1 MGKIIIAIFFFAMA
15 NTMGLVAHG
24 ETISQTSNQPMY
36 VNSEVEIVSLDIE
49 NNGFGSAYETH
60 SFSVNS
66 HDKDISEIKWTFS
79 LKNKDGIYEIVHTG
93 DSTVFKIP
101 EISNP
106 ENFDCSAK
114 GELDGIVELSCN
126 YQGKVLSAIPYCFSL
141 ELKPIILG
149 ISEMTEEENPENDT
163 YQLKFY
169 VDYRGS
175 DYITVSLE
183 EEYNSLLYTQRY
195 DEPERAHI
203 VSPYI
208 SPDYHS
214 WLDLIVTNQYGED
227 LRTIEL
233 MPKNHGD
240 IKDIPVET
248 PVEKWN
254 VYDSM
259 GHYLGIIDNKAE
271 LKNSFGTGLFLLKST
286 GSNHKVCKV
295 IIK

>member
-15 NTMGLVAHG
+15 NIMGLVAYG
-24 ETISQTSNQPMY
+24 ENTSQTSNRTMY
-36 VNSEVEIVSLDIE
+36 VNSEVEIESLDLKTDGI
-49 NNGFGSAYETH
+49 GSAYESH
-60 SFSVNS
+60 SFRINS
-66 HDKDISEIKWTFS
+66 HDKDITEIKWAFS
-79 LKNKDGIYEIVHTG
+79 LKNKEGIYEIINTG
-93 DSTVFKIP
+93 DSSIFKIQ

-106 ENFDCSAK
+106 ENYECNNN
-114 GELDGIVELSCN
+114 GELDGIVELSCK
-126 YQGKVLSAIPYCFSL
+126 YQGKVLSATPYYLSL

-149 ISEMTEEENPENDT
+149 ISEMTEAENPGNDT

-203 VSPYI
+203 ASPFI

-214 WLDLIVTNQYGED
+214 WLDITVTNQYGED
-227 LRTIEL
+227 SRTIEL

-240 IKDIPVET
+240 IKDITVEEKA
-248 PVEKWN
+248 EKWN

-295 IIK
+295 IVK